1 MKHTKET
8 TKGIQLNMK
17 TIRKLLTALPLAMLL
32 TVPTVQSQTLEGISA
47 PSYNAPFRD
56 SSGALLNSAYFTMG
70 SFGNRTASEVALLF
84 AAASTPFEVGNIL
97 TANYTSFLTPVAINS
112 STFTAINS
120 DGYAPDNIVDFN
132 NTPIYSVIAKQLGA
146 DLFEIGIFGAYN
158 FTRTGTVGNYSYN
171 RGTQVNF
178 SNLDNELGVE
188 TIRFRQA
195 VGSAGGV
202 GADEVTG
209 FGAATATGF
218 QLSSVQSSSVPE
230 PSSITLMLFGA
241 TALVALRRLRKNV

>member
-1 MKHTKET
+1 MKCTKET

-17 TIRKLLTALPLAMLL
+17 TIRKLLTSLPLAMLL
-32 TVPTVQSQTLEGISA
+32 AVPTVQSQTLEGISA

-56 SSGALLNSAYFTMG
+56 SSGALLNGAYFTMG
-70 SFGNRTASEVALLF
+70 SFGSRTASEVASLF
-84 AAASTPFEVGNIL
+84 AAASTPLEVGNIL
-97 TANYTSFLTPVAINS
+97 SANYTSLVTPVAINS
-112 STFTAINS
+112 STFTAFNS
-120 DGYAPDNIVDFN
+120 DGYSPDNIVDFN

-158 FTRTGTVGNYSYN
+158 FTRTGSVGSYSYN
-171 RGTQVNF
+171 RGAQVNF

-230 PSSITLMLFGA
+230 PSSISLMLFGA

>member
-1 MKHTKET
+1 MNHIRNLCKVATLALSL
-8 TKGIQLNMK
+8 ILPSAQAQ
-17 TIRKLLTALPLAMLL
+17 TIEAIASPF
-32 TVPTVQSQTLEGISA
+32 
-47 PSYNAPFRD
+47 YNAPFKD
-56 SSGALLNSAYFTMG
+56 SFGSFLSGAYVTVG
-70 SFGNRTASEVALLF
+70 SFGNRNASEVAALF
-84 AAASTPFEVGNIL
+84 AGASTASAVGSIL
-97 TANYTSFLTPVAINS
+97 TANYTSLITPAAVNS
-112 STFTAINS
+112 STFSIYNS

-132 NTPIYSVIAKQLGA
+132 ITPIYSVIAKQLGA

-171 RGTQVNF
+171 RGAQVNF

-209 FGAATATGF
+209 FGTATATGF
-218 QLSSVQSSSVPE
+218 QLSSIQSTSVPE
-230 PSSITLMLFGA
+230 PSSVSLMLFGV

>member
-1 MKHTKET
+1 MNH
-8 TKGIQLNMK
+8 
-17 TIRKLLTALPLAMLL
+17 IRNLCKVAPLALSL
-32 TVPTVQSQTLEGISA
+32 ILPSAQAQTIEATAS
-47 PSYNAPFRD
+47 PFYNAPFKD
-56 SSGALLNSAYFTMG
+56 SFGSLLSGAYVTVG
-70 SFGNRTASEVALLF
+70 SFGTRNASEVAALF
-84 AAASTPFEVGNIL
+84 AGASTASAVGSIL
-97 TANYTSFLTPVAINS
+97 TANYTSLITPAAVNS
-112 STFTAINS
+112 STFSIYNS
-120 DGYAPDNIVDFN
+120 DGYAPENILDFN

-171 RGTQVNF
+171 RGAQVNF